1 MKYYL
6 AVDIGASSGRHLLG
20 WREDGEIKTKEV
32 YRFPNG
38 VKEADGHLTWDIEAL
53 LSHVKRGIDEALKVS
68 AEISSLSVDTWGVDY
83 VLMKGDEEVL
93 PCYAYRDTRT
103 EAVIPEVHG
112 IIPFDELYARTG
124 IQFQTFNTVYQLY
137 ADKKAGRLEGVT
149 DFLMMPEY
157 LLYKL
162 CGMKSHEYTNATTGG
177 MVSAKTGQ
185 FDTEIIAKLGLPSH
199 LFQPLQ
205 KPGTKLGTYKGIQCV
220 LCATHDTASAVEGI
234 PMEGSEIYI
243 SSGTWSLL
251 GVKSET
257 PITTPESMAANFT
270 NEGGVGYIRYLRNIM
285 GMWLINRLRDELCPG
300 KDFGEI
306 VSEAEADSFDEIVDA
321 NDKSFLAPESM
332 KDAFDANLSK
342 KPANFAG
349 YFRCAYRSLAM
360 TYKKAVDEIESV
372 TGKEYHSIYIVGGGA
387 KNSFLNHLTE
397 EASGKTVIALPIEAT
412 ALGNLKIQ
420 MI

>member
-1 MKYYL
+1 
-6 AVDIGASSGRHLLG
+6 
-20 WREDGEIKTKEV
+20 
-32 YRFPNG
+32 
-38 VKEADGHLTWDIEAL
+38 
-53 LSHVKRGIDEALKVS
+53 
-68 AEISSLSVDTWGVDY
+68 
-83 VLMKGDEEVL
+83 
-93 PCYAYRDTRT
+93 
-103 EAVIPEVHG
+103 
-112 IIPFDELYARTG
+112 
-124 IQFQTFNTVYQLY
+124 Y
-137 ADKKAGRLEGVT
+137 ADKLEGRLEGVT
-149 DFLMMPEY
+149 DFLLMPEY

-162 CGMKSHEYTNATTGG
+162 CGVKSHEYTNATTGG